1 MSNCTNCFNG
11 CTEIVS
17 DRCVR
22 YTGIDIP
29 ELGIQNGDTLS
40 SVEQSITTY
49 LVSVLDGSGVK
60 IDLSTINVCALV
72 QSYLPACSACTDVS
86 IADIAKAV
94 IQAAC
99 SLQVQVNAIVAELV
113 VLNAN
118 YTLPANCLTGVTSSS
133 DTHAIVQAVINK
145 LCSLNSEFLQ
155 LLIDLPNTY
164 VAIANLDVLIQEYL
178 NTTGTTNLISNRMVP
193 YAVLPYFGPL
203 TNFDSQGA
211 GLDLTTTTG
220 ENWTN
225 IYLCNGI
232 VAPDLRG
239 RALVGAIQGVP
250 GGALNSVV
258 DPGVSSANPNYSLGS
273 TAGANQVTLS
283 ALQIPI
289 HTHANT
295 AVTSITPETHNHS
308 YVKTDQADAP
318 GNGVDIG
325 YVGVGDDKHL
335 GGSLT
340 TTGNATLTAATVM
353 TNAPAPVGGGL
364 PHPNIQ
370 PVTGCYYIQ
379 YRP

>member
-1 MSNCTNCFNG
+1 MSNCSNCYNG

-17 DRCVR
+17 DRCVK

-29 ELGIQNGDTLS
+29 ELGIRNGDTLS

-60 IDLSTINVCALV
+60 IDISTINVCALV
-72 QSYLPACSACTDVS
+72 QSYLPACSACTEVS

-99 SLQVQVNAIVAELV
+99 SLQLQVNAIVAELV
-113 VLNAN
+113 ILNAN

-133 DTHAIVQAVINK
+133 DTHDIVQAVINK
-145 LCSLNSEFLQ
+145 LCSLNSQFIQ

-211 GLDLTTTTG
+211 GLNLTSTTG

-225 IYLCNGI
+225 IYLCNGV

-250 GGALNSVV
+250 GGALNSAV

-273 TAGANQVTLS
+273 TAGANQITLTSTQIPAHTHPNVINLTDPQHTHTYAISQNGGGANAGYQGSAS
-283 ALQIPI
+283 AL
-289 HTHANT
+289 AN
-295 AVTSITPETHNHS
+295 
-308 YVKTDQADAP
+308 
-318 GNGVDIG
+318 
-325 YVGVGDDKHL
+325 
-335 GGSLT
+335 LT
-340 TTGNATLTAATVM
+340 TSSSSTGITVTI
-353 TNAPAPVGGGL
+353 TNNPNTGGGL